1 LIYYKRCIIVTK
13 IDKTLEKIN
22 NQLRHIFEENPDF
35 TGNITMDFCLGGLT
49 GFKKI
54 EIVIYK

>member
-1 LIYYKRCIIVTK
+1 MSK

-22 NQLRHIFEENPDF
+22 DQLRDIFEKSPDF

>member
-1 LIYYKRCIIVTK
+1 MNKTE
-13 IDKTLEKIN
+13 KTLEKIN
-22 NQLRHIFEENPDF
+22 KLLRDIFKDSPNF

>member
-1 LIYYKRCIIVTK
+1 MSK

-22 NQLRHIFEENPDF
+22 DQLRNIFEKSPDF
-35 TGNITMDFCLGGLT
+35 TGNITLDFCLGGLT

>member
-1 LIYYKRCIIVTK
+1 MNKTE
-13 IDKTLEKIN
+13 KTLEKIN
-22 NQLRHIFEENPDF
+22 KQLRDIFINNPNF

>member
-1 LIYYKRCIIVTK
+1 MKNADVTLKRINDQLKDI
-13 IDKTLEKIN
+13 LEK
-22 NQLRHIFEENPDF
+22 NPDF
-35 TGNITMDFCLGGLT
+35 TGNITLDFCLGGLT